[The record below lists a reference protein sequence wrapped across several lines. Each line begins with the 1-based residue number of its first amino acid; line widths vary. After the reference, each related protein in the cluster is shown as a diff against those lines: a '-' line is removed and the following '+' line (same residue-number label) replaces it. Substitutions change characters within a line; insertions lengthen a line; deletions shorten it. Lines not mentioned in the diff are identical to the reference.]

1 MPMHTTNPLT
11 GPTTTTAAAAAA
23 TTTTVATTAATAATI
38 AVAATTAA
46 TAASTAVAAR
56 CDIATTTA
64 APPPTTP
71 PPAAPLSFARR
82 ARGALCGH
90 EARSVELRFCVPMV
104 ALVGFQMGVGFA
116 WGFIYLKQGLHASG
130 LVIGCSP
137 TFQAAIEVPPSPL
150 GGLQPHASRLQP
162 YASSLQAHAP
172 QPPATLCLQ
181 VPLFRISAWLICAFG
196 GVRTTLLTT
205 SLAGAIR
212 MAGWWALLT
221 MAALAVAALAVAVLT
236 VALLWLY

>member
-1 MPMHTTNPLT
+1 
-11 GPTTTTAAAAAA
+11 
-23 TTTTVATTAATAATI
+23 
-38 AVAATTAA
+38 
-46 TAASTAVAAR
+46 
-56 CDIATTTA
+56 
-64 APPPTTP
+64 
-71 PPAAPLSFARR
+71 
-82 ARGALCGH
+82 
-90 EARSVELRFCVPMV
+90 MV

-130 LVIGCSP
+130 LVIGCSL
-137 TFQAAIEVPPSPL
+137 TFQAAIEVRPPPL
-150 GGLQPHASRLQP
+150 
-162 YASSLQAHAP
+162 
-172 QPPATLCLQ
+172 PPRRAATPCIEAATVCLQ

>member
-1 MPMHTTNPLT
+1 MRGLITTEEVEVEAGWEARP
-11 GPTTTTAAAAAA
+11 GGED
-23 TTTTVATTAATAATI
+23 
-38 AVAATTAA
+38 
-46 TAASTAVAAR
+46 ASG
-56 CDIATTTA
+56 
-64 APPPTTP
+64 
-71 PPAAPLSFARR
+71 PPA
-82 ARGALCGH
+82 
-90 EARSVELRFCVPMV
+90 VPR
-104 ALVGFQMGVGFA
+104 LQP
-116 WGFIYLKQGLHASG
+116 H
-130 LVIGCSP
+130 
-137 TFQAAIEVPPSPL
+137 VP
-150 GGLQPHASRLQP
+150 GLQPHASRLQP